1 MVHTKAYIDDDEY
14 FCERL
19 LFSHSKKK
27 QLKKMVMFVMR
38 LSEKFYIYR
47 QRERHENTF
56 YNACKEDS
64 TYVNN

>member
-14 FCERL
+14 FCVRL

-38 LSEKFYIYR
+38 LSEKFYIYI
-47 QRERHENTF
+47 
-56 YNACKEDS
+56 A
-64 TYVNN
+64 

>member
-38 LSEKFYIYR
+38 LSEKFYIYIAR
-47 QRERHENTF
+47 GRDTKTRFITLVKKTLLI
-56 YNACKEDS
+56 A
-64 TYVNN
+64 